1 MLLKMNII
9 KICGGNIVENLAKIA
24 EQLEVLR
31 AKLNEEITKNNGLDN
46 NADKILK
53 ISQELD
59 SLILEYQKNLNKE

>member
-1 MLLKMNII
+1 M
-9 KICGGNIVENLAKIA
+9 ENLAKIA